1 MISSKYN
8 NFDYGYAFSPEIATL
23 LSRADDYLY
32 FQNDPHAAI
41 LKTGCAVELIIK
53 EIATRENI
61 PFLPGDTSLQKRIW
75 NLDDKV
81 NLPGDIMEAMD
92 YIRRRRNDASHESRA
107 TEYDAK
113 ECLKNAHKILCWCVE
128 RYRLGA
134 PTEYIPPDNF
144 YRPFGN
150 ICQENIV
157 RR

>member
-1 MISSKYN
+1 MFN
-8 NFDYGYAFSPEIATL
+8 NFSFAKVFSADIADML
-23 LSRADDYLY
+23 NRADYYLY
-32 FQNDPHAAI
+32 FDKDPHVCVLKVGSAIELVIEDIVAREHAA
-41 LKTGCAVELIIK
+41 LPS
-53 EIATRENI
+53 EIRGYQHKCI
-61 PFLPGDTSLQKRIW
+61 RFLE
-75 NLDDKV
+75 DKV